1 MTQVRRTIT
10 IELEVDLVGTYVPGE
25 AASRD
30 CPATDPIIVDM
41 GVTGIRGERKS
52 YIPGGGTITDDI
64 LDEIDPKDMVKELL
78 WSLAYFC
85 HPQAEPLMIDDAIRG
100 INCD

>member
-25 AASRD
+25 AASQD
-30 CPATDPIIVDM
+30 CPETDPIIVDM
-41 GVTGIRGERKS
+41 EVTGLRGERKS
-52 YIPGGGTITDDI
+52 YISNGGTITEDI
-64 LDEIDPKDMVKELL
+64 LDRIDLKDTAKDLL
-78 WSLAYFC
+78 WSIAYFC
-85 HPQAEPLMIDDAIRG
+85 HDKAEPLMIDDAIRG